1 MSLKTYIPAGIESEI
16 ERVRQG
22 DSQISPS
29 YFTTSLVRPTAL
41 SRNLQEV
48 SSDAD
53 FDFDF
58 SVVPLT
64 LPTIHSTGDVTNSRA
79 FDYDYLISNETDTAY
94 NHFFIMDTGSKSWF
108 VTFLEEV
115 DDSNFKFSVEQLY
128 ENEPDLDLTS
138 LDYKLLNTSNIV
150 ANLSSVVDGS
160 RIKGY
165 GIDYL
170 GTDYKIYITE
180 EVVETEVLG
189 EDNETEIV
197 SNYFLNIETKRNLTS
212 SEKQA
217 IRDINIV
224 VAFKSNRYGSNIRVF
239 NKLSYDPTLNDF
251 YIYNTAERFESLKT
265 FLTTRNASSF
275 DAFAGSLD
283 DKEGLMFSIDM
294 KYNSDEDFT
303 ESIGYI
309 SSDLGSSTVIMADN
323 EYSLTGF
330 QTLFYKVPDDNTST
344 VLSVDLIKAIFND
357 EEEAYTYEKIRTE
370 TTTTNP
376 VAWYNFFK
384 EAGITAT
391 VINKRVVTTRTEEVE
406 VAGENPEDPPTTE
419 EIIVEDVSYVLKGFV
434 LKVERSLNTDVET
447 YLLSFTSDSTST
459 TTLGGSE
466 EVTCLENNLEF
477 SGKLVEVYPSLTNTD
492 GTIKTFTIGYKNP
505 LNLLNDSFI
514 IGLSANSEDFTIYK
528 ALANTLDK
536 ERYELSSSVT
546 LGFTPTPFF
555 NLGYGISEGISD
567 LKTFLSDIEGVTVE
581 SDSKYAELIV
591 RNSNPAIENL
601 YLKTDKE
608 YKIAANS
615 TNHLQTSKELLF
627 QVDSSNIIERSF
639 STVEELPYIV
649 VDMYSLKKLEIAPFS
664 YITLNKTLLKE
675 QDKAYI
681 NKTVIERPEDSEER
695 SNYLKNMLTEFSTS
709 LLSLNLLPIVPLLD
723 SNNTFAE
730 CFAVFYD
737 PTTIEGKS
745 LKNVFVK
752 LNSNALL
759 HAYSEVEL
767 KYQSG
772 VTNAVPVYKEIV
784 LPENVTVQNEDYFK
798 LYSQTSADIYGTSLQ
813 YSFDTEDYDV
823 EFEVVDYI
831 GNSLET
837 ISFKKDASESLL
849 DQISNLASDLV
860 TITPANEN
868 IDIVTIKLKADV
880 TDPRYSLR
888 IKNTVGGDIV
898 TSKCVHYISDT
909 VCIIPLNKV

>member
-48 SSDAD
+48 SSNA
-53 FDFDF
+53 DFDF

-64 LPTIHSTGDVTNSRA
+64 LPTVHSTGDVTNSRA
-79 FDYDYLISNETDTAY
+79 FDYDYLISNETDTEY

-115 DDSNFKFSVEQLY
+115 DDSNFKFSVHQFY
-128 ENEPDLDLTS
+128 ENEPDLDLAY
-138 LDYKLLNTSNIV
+138 LDYKLLNTSNIA
-150 ANLSSVVDGS
+150 ANLTSSVDGS

-165 GIDYL
+165 GIDFL
-170 GTDYKIYITE
+170 GTDYELYITE
-180 EVVETEVLG
+180 EVVETEVIG
-189 EDNETEIV
+189 EDNETKIV
-197 SNYFLNIETKRNLTS
+197 RNYFLTIQTERKLIT

-217 IRDINIV
+217 IKDINIV
-224 VAFKSNRYGSNIRVF
+224 VAFKSDLYRSNIRVF
-239 NKLSYDPTLNDF
+239 NKLSYDPTLNDY
-251 YIYNTAERFESLKT
+251 YIYNNAERFESLKT
-265 FLTTRNASSF
+265 FLTARNARSF

-283 DKEGLMFSIDM
+283 NKEGLMFSIDM
-294 KYNSDEDFT
+294 KYNGNEDFT
-303 ESIGYI
+303 DSLGDIK
-309 SSDLGSSTVIMADN
+309 STLGSSTVIMADN

-330 QTLFYKVPDDNTST
+330 QTLFYKVPDDDTST
-344 VLSVDLIKAIFND
+344 VLSVDLIKVMFDA
-357 EEEAYTYEKIRTE
+357 EEGAYTAETLRTE

-376 VAWYNFFK
+376 VTWYDFFK
-384 EAGITAT
+384 EAGIIAT
-391 VINKRVVTTRTEEVE
+391 VINKRMVTTRTEEIAVP
-406 VAGENPEDPPTTE
+406 GENPEDPPTTE
-419 EIIVEDVSYVLKGFV
+419 EIIVEDVSYILKGFV
-434 LKVERSLNTDVET
+434 LKVERSLNTDNET
-447 YLLSFTSDSTST
+447 YLLKFTSNSTSM

-477 SGKLVEVYPSLTNTD
+477 SGRLVEVYPSLMNTD
-492 GTIKTFTIGYKNP
+492 GTIKTFTIGYKNA
-505 LNLLNDSFI
+505 LNLLNDSFM
-514 IGLSANSEDFTIYK
+514 IGLSAINEDFTVYK
-528 ALANTLDK
+528 SVSNTLDK
-536 ERYELSSSVT
+536 EHYELSSSVT
-546 LGFTPTPFF
+546 LDFTSTPFF
-555 NLGYGISEGISD
+555 NLGYGISEGISN
-567 LKTFLSDIEGVTVE
+567 LKNFLSDIEGVTVE
-581 SDSKYAELIV
+581 SDAKYAELIV
-591 RNSNPAIENL
+591 RNSNPAIESL

-608 YKIAANS
+608 YKLETSS

-639 STVEELPYIV
+639 SSVEELPYIV
-649 VDMYSLKKLEIAPFS
+649 VDMYNLEKLEIAPFS

-681 NKTVIERPEDSEER
+681 NKTVIELPEDSEER
-695 SNYLKNMLTEFSTS
+695 SNYLKNMLAEFSTS

-737 PTTIEGKS
+737 PTTIEGKV
-745 LKNVFVK
+745 LENVFVK

-759 HAYSEVEL
+759 DDYSNVEL

-772 VTNAVPVYKEIV
+772 VTNAVPVYKELV
-784 LPENVTVQNEDYFK
+784 LPESISVKDEDYFK
-798 LYSQTSADIYGTSLQ
+798 LYSQTPAEIYGTSLQ

-823 EFEVVDYI
+823 EFEVVNYI

-849 DQISNLASDLV
+849 DQISNLVSDLV
-860 TITPANEN
+860 VITPANEN
-868 IDIVTIKLKADV
+868 TDIVTIKLKADV

-898 TSKCVHYISDT
+898 TSKYVHYISDT